1 MNPPSRSM
9 PSPNGF
15 VSSPARGRW
24 LVLLAALLWSSSGFF
39 AKAPWFDSWPAVTLA
54 FWRAAF
60 ACVILLPMVRRPR
73 WSWKLIPTVLTFV
86 IMNYTYITALV
97 EGSPANAVWMQ
108 ATSPIWVL
116 LVGVFCL
123 GEKADGRD
131 WLLLA
136 CCVVGIGLIL
146 VCEWRAEHQQ
156 AELQQAE
163 PALTGQQQA
172 GQQGVVEANTG
183 DQSVAGME
191 SEDRNPSAD
200 AGGRKET
207 AKSGIRPVLYGIAS
221 GVFYAGVVLSLRQLR
236 DFDSAWLVGLNHL
249 GTAVILG
256 PLVFRSGPW
265 PADPFQWTVLAAFGM
280 FQMGLPYVLFARGLR
295 EIPGHEASGIGL
307 LEPLLMPLWVLVAW
321 GIRPAWWTIAGG
333 GFILCGL
340 LFKYAG
346 TLRRSSSCSSQSL
359 D

>member
-1 MNPPSRSM
+1 
-9 PSPNGF
+9 
-15 VSSPARGRW
+15 
-24 LVLLAALLWSSSGFF
+24 VLLAALLWSSSGFF
-39 AKAPWFDSWPAVTLA
+39 AKAPGFDGWPAVTLA

-60 ACVILLPMVRRPR
+60 ACVILLPMVRQPR

-97 EGSPANAVWMQ
+97 EGSPANAIWMQ

-146 VCEWRAEHQQ
+146 VCEWRAEQQQAEQQQAEHQQAGHQQ
-156 AELQQAE
+156 AEQALTEQQQAE
-163 PALTGQQQA
+163 QRRVVDVSTG
-172 GQQGVVEANTG
+172 GQ
-183 DQSVAGME
+183 SLAGMG
-191 SEDRNPSAD
+191 SEDRKQSAN
-200 AGGRKET
+200 AQGRKAT
-207 AKSGIRPVLYGIAS
+207 AQAGIRPVLYGIAS

-256 PLVFRSGPW
+256 PLVLRSGPW
-265 PADPFQWTVLAAFGM
+265 PTDPFQWTVVAAFGM

-333 GFILCGL
+333 GLILCGL

-346 TLRRSSSCSSQSL
+346 TLRKSSSRINRPL

>member
-1 MNPPSRSM
+1 M
-9 PSPNGF
+9 
-15 VSSPARGRW
+15 
-24 LVLLAALLWSSSGFF
+24 LLAALLWSSSGFF

-97 EGSPANAVWMQ
+97 EGSPANAIWMQ

-156 AELQQAE
+156 AEHQQAELQQAE
-163 PALTGQQQA
+163 PALSEQQRTEQPTEQPA
-172 GQQGVVEANTG
+172 EQPTEQPTEQQGVIEANTG
-183 DQSVAGME
+183 SQSEAGME
-191 SEDRNPSAD
+191 SEARKRSAD
-200 AGGRKET
+200 AGVRKAT
-207 AKSGIRPVLYGIAS
+207 ARAGIRPVLYGIAS

-236 DFDSAWLVGLNHL
+236 EFDSAWLVGLNHL

-256 PLVFRSGPW
+256 PLVCRSGPW
-265 PADPFQWTVLAAFGM
+265 PTDPFQWTVVAAFGM

-333 GFILCGL
+333 GLILCGL
-340 LFKYAG
+340 LYKYAG
-346 TLRRSSSCSSQSL
+346 NLRKSSNCINRPL